1 MTMFDT
7 VVLFDVENLL
17 GAPSGWTQA
26 ATELS
31 FGDIMA
37 QLRRDQS
44 GLIGGFAVS
53 RAYANWG
60 LPFMGTLRREMTE
73 NGVEPRQIFA
83 YDAAATKNAAD
94 IELVIDALDLA
105 YSRPGIS
112 TFVVVTRDGG
122 FSSLGR
128 KLHELGKAVVVCAD
142 SQCSKALRAVADA
155 FVDLPS
161 PDEGLL
167 VVDEPAADAVQGG
180 DLGAEGERALDD
192 ARAAAIREIKALATR
207 EGARFK
213 KEGVLLASVG
223 QIFATAVPSLAVAR
237 SAYPGLREFLQW
249 ALANTPYCVFADGSH
264 FRLGL
269 RTTRVADDALPPLD
283 RRPPRVTDEV
293 ELYRLLVSQGKPFL
307 RLPSPDTA
315 AQVLRAISKSGI
327 RDQELASVINRIAD
341 TLAGKVSTAEVKFT
355 VLALAHSDAMHGT
368 PNTAPMSERCYT
380 LVNESRAFPKLRA
393 ALLATVRDKLARRI
407 DVDEAVLQRLIAS

>member
-1 MTMFDT
+1 MFNT

-17 GAPSGWTQA
+17 GAPSGWAQA
-26 ATELS
+26 ASELS
-31 FGDIMA
+31 FGDIIA
-37 QLRRDQS
+37 QLRNDQS

-60 LPFMGTLRREMTE
+60 ASSMGTLRRELTE
-73 NGVEPRQIFA
+73 NGIEPRQIFA
-83 YDAAATKNAAD
+83 FDPAGKKNAAD

-105 YSRPGIS
+105 YSRPGIT

-142 SQCSKALRAVADA
+142 SKCSQALRAVADA
-155 FVDLPS
+155 FVELPA

-167 VVDEPAADAVQGG
+167 VVDEPVADAVQGG

-192 ARAAAIREIKALATR
+192 ARAAAIREIKALASR

-249 ALANTPYCVFADGSH
+249 ALASTPYCVFADGSH
-264 FRLGL
+264 FRIGL
-269 RTTRVADDALPPLD
+269 RTSRVADDALPPLD

-293 ELYRLLVSQGKPFL
+293 DLYRLLVSQGKPFL
-307 RLPSPDTA
+307 RLPSPEVA

-327 RDQELASVINRIAD
+327 RNEELASVINRLAD
-341 TLAGKVSTAEVKFT
+341 ALAGKVSTADVKFA
-355 VLALAHSDAMHGT
+355 VLALAHSDAMRGT
-368 PNTAPMSERCYT
+368 PTTVPMNDRRFT
-380 LVNESRAFPKLRA
+380 LENESRAFPKLRA
-393 ALLATVRDKLARRI
+393 ALLATVREKLARRI
-407 DVDEAVLQRLIAS
+407 DVDESVLEQLVSG